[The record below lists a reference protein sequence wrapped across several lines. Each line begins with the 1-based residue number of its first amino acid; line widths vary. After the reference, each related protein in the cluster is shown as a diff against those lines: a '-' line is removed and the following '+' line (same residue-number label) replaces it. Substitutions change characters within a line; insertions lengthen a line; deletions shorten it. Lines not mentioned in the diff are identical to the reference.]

1 MPLGQHEQVTARSIG
16 DPTMPH
22 QLEAGSL
29 HQRKT
34 RRGVVVAPIH
44 WRVVVLLGP
53 GRQIRRAEAKQGQP
67 SGPQHT
73 CKAIE
78 NSGVLFSRD
87 VNDGVVRAYRVEG
100 RLSERQCG
108 KIRTYPK
115 PGGHVASSEAEL
127 HLGKVDPHDV
137 GTSSKLLGDG
147 DTGSATRIKDTC
159 PRWEADDEIIQQ
171 RNIGRIA
178 TT

>member
-1 MPLGQHEQVTARSIG
+1 MPLGQHEQVTASSIG

-29 HQRKT
+29 HQRQT
-34 RRGVVVAPIH
+34 RRGVIVAPVH

-87 VNDGVVRAYRVEG
+87 VNDGVVRAYGVEG
-100 RLSERQCG
+100 CVGEWQCDEVRTNPKSGRHVVPSE
-108 KIRTYPK
+108 T
-115 PGGHVASSEAEL
+115 EL
-127 HLGKVDPHDV
+127 HLGKVNPDDAGMSGEP
-137 GTSSKLLGDG
+137 LGDR
-147 DTGSATRIKDTC
+147 DTSSATRVKHTC
-159 PRWEADDEIIQQ
+159 PRW
-171 RNIGRIA
+171 
-178 TT
+178 

>member
-1 MPLGQHEQVTARSIG
+1 MPLGQHEQVTASSIG

-29 HQRKT
+29 HQRQT
-34 RRGVVVAPIH
+34 RRGVVVAPVH

-100 RLSERQCG
+100 RLSERQRNEV
-108 KIRTYPK
+108 RTNPK
-115 PGGHVASSEAEL
+115 PCGHVASGEAEL

-137 GTSSKLLGDG
+137 GTRSKLLGDG